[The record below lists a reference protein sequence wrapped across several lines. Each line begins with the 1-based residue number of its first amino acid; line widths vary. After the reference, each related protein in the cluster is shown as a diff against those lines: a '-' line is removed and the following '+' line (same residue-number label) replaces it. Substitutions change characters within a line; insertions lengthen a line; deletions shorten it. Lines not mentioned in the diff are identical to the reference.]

1 MASQN
6 ETVDVY
12 CQVLRAIS
20 RRGEHDVQR
29 PCDDA
34 LQVYTSDDDAVEQG
48 TSLFTSSLPA
58 TEVDDL
64 CYRSGLLVPRDTCV
78 ALVTFAH
85 SRFSASCGDA
95 VIVIDVASRVFNYNV
110 LAGRLA
116 LAVSIG

>member
-1 MASQN
+1 
-6 ETVDVY
+6 
-12 CQVLRAIS
+12 
-20 RRGEHDVQR
+20 VQR

-34 LQVYTSDDDAVEQG
+34 LQVYTSDDDAAEQG

-64 CYRSGLLVPRDTCV
+64 CCRSGLLVPRDTCV

-116 LAVSIG
+116 LVVSIG